1 MAKTTKEAEK
11 VPERAVDAVPTCPHY
26 RRETDGIHVN
36 MVDRCHHPDCEKW
49 FQKGA

>member
-1 MAKTTKEAEK
+1 MQKPAKNADK
-11 VPERAVDAVPTCPHY
+11 VPEKSVEENPACPHF

-49 FQKGA
+49 FQM